1 MMKTLHHNTSCMQ
14 MQMYGWAMS
23 QKRPVNGF
31 EQVKKLSKFDGRF
44 VKNYAKNSDKE
55 YFLEVDFEHPKN
67 LHNLHSDLS
76 FLSERKKM
84 EKCNNV
90 LTFMIRRTMLF
101 T

>member
-1 MMKTLHHNTSCMQ
+1 

-31 EQVKKLSKFDGRF
+31 EWVKKLSKFDGRF

-90 LTFMIRRTMLF
+90 LTLMIRRTMLF

>member
-1 MMKTLHHNTSCMQ
+1 

-31 EQVKKLSKFDGRF
+31 EWVKKLSKFDGRF

-76 FLSERKKM
+76 FLSERKEM

>member
-1 MMKTLHHNTSCMQ
+1 

-31 EQVKKLSKFDGRF
+31 EWVKKLSKFDGRF

>member
-1 MMKTLHHNTSCMQ
+1 

-23 QKRPVNGF
+23 QKCPVNGF
-31 EQVKKLSKFDGRF
+31 EWVKKLSKFDGRF

>member
-1 MMKTLHHNTSCMQ
+1 

-31 EQVKKLSKFDGRF
+31 ELVKKLSKFDGRF